1 MHAPSELALP
11 RCTIS
16 AQCMCS
22 GTPYDI
28 HTIDNQYYVLGNT
41 KGGLISELFFTL
53 AQIFQK
59 RCQKTIFRTIQ
70 LKRED
75 SYDSDMANF
84 FWRFFFKAKN
94 LRLSHL

>member
-1 MHAPSELALP
+1 MNIEYACSFRIGFTPLYD
-11 RCTIS
+11 
-16 AQCMCS
+16 QC
-22 GTPYDI
+22 PVHDI
-28 HTIDNQYYVLGNT
+28 HTIDNQYYVLGKT